1 MRVAFVSTYAPSTG
15 TLNEYA
21 YHFVKFL
28 RQKPDVHEVI
38 VLADELPDMPAAT
51 IVDTS
56 PGLAPLR
63 RIACWHFGGLSNAW
77 RILQAVRAEQPDVVL
92 FNIQFATFGSGKIPA
107 SLGLLAPAMV
117 RAAGF
122 PCIVLLHNIM
132 ETVDLKQAGYS
143 ANPLSERII
152 RMAGAAITRML
163 LRANLVALTIPKYV
177 EILET
182 TYHAKNVLLAPHGT
196 FEQAPPPPTF
206 ADDGPLQIMTFGKF
220 GTYKKVE
227 ILIEAF
233 KLLQA
238 RYPGLELVI
247 AGTDSPNAAGYL
259 EGVRAANPDLPGLR
273 FTGYVSEQAVP
284 QLFYDSSVVAF
295 PYDSTTGSS
304 GVLHQAG
311 NYGRAVVMPN
321 IGDLAEIIAEEGYVG
336 EFFEPGD
343 VASLAA
349 ALDRVLA
356 DSAHRHELGTRNYLA
371 ACGLPISDVVD
382 WYLLHAQTLLQK
394 LGTAPRRQ
402 TIDPLPEAASS
413 EGLRPAPTHT
423 RN

>member
-21 YHFVKFL
+21 HHFIKFL
-28 RQKPDVHEVI
+28 RQKPDVREVV
-38 VLADELPDMPAAT
+38 VLADELPDAPNAT
-51 IVDTS
+51 IADTS

-63 RIACWHFGGLSNAW
+63 RIACWRFGGLTNAW
-77 RILQAVRAEQPDVVL
+77 RIVQAVRAARPDIVL
-92 FNIQFATFGSGKIPA
+92 FNIQFATFGGSKVPA
-107 SLGLLAPAMV
+107 SLGLLAPALV

-152 RMAGAAITRML
+152 RMAGTAITRML
-163 LRANLVALTIPKYV
+163 LRADLVALTIPKYV

-182 TYHAKNVLLAPHGT
+182 NYSAKNVLLAPHGT
-196 FEQAPPPPTF
+196 FEQAPPPPMLP
-206 ADDGPLQIMTFGKF
+206 AGGPLQIMTFGKF
-220 GTYKKVE
+220 GTYKKVDV
-227 ILIEAF
+227 LIDAF

-247 AGTDSPNAAGYL
+247 AGTNSPNAPGYL
-259 EGVRAANPDLPGLR
+259 EGVRDANPELPGLR
-273 FTGYVSEQAVP
+273 FTGYVAEQEVP
-284 QLFYDSSVVAF
+284 QLFYNASAVVF

-321 IGDLAEIIAEEGYVG
+321 IGDLAEVIAEEGYVG

-343 VASLAA
+343 AASLAEA
-349 ALDRVLA
+349 IDRVLA
-356 DSAHRHELGTRNYLA
+356 DPAHREELGMRNYLA
-371 ACGLPISDVVD
+371 ACGLPITDVVD
-382 WYLLHAQTLLQK
+382 WYLLHAQTLLQGRG
-394 LGTAPRRQ
+394 LRTRLAGTAQ
-402 TIDPLPEAASS
+402 TPDTM
-413 EGLRPAPTHT
+413 RPAVSHS
-423 RN
+423 RHS